1 MTQKLKSSHGGAL
14 TKSIP
19 FDYLRAPTIILDAQ
33 NVEGGRFQKLLQE
46 KLTALCRTYDV
57 DPEQVDREHALTLAR
72 RYISGFQI
80 ERHPRSAPKNRKW
93 DDVRLAMLWK
103 LFRKARQDFPNNRRA
118 IEYLAK
124 QRDVRKLTGKVQPV
138 WVEQL
143 LDKARLSPLVQMMES
158 TNPSDNK
165 FARKLLAAI
174 GPRTETFVTKW

>member
-80 ERHPRSAPKNRKW
+80 ERHPRSAPKNKKW

-103 LFRKARQDFPNNRRA
+103 LFCKARQDFPNNRRA

-124 QRDVRKLTGKVQPV
+124 QRDVRKLTGKVQQGPTN
-138 WVEQL
+138 
-143 LDKARLSPLVQMMES
+143 PLVQMMES
-158 TNPSDNK
+158 ANPSDNE
-165 FARKLLAAI
+165 FARKLLAAF
-174 GPRTETFVTKW
+174 GPRTET